1 MKSSTRNIT
10 LMGVFI
16 ALAVLIPI
24 VFHTLGLG
32 ATFLP
37 MFLPILLAG
46 FFLSP
51 VHAGIVGVAGPV
63 VSSLLTGMPPLLPV
77 TPVLSTEGFALGFV
91 VATSYRLKKFSPVLC
106 VLFALIIERI
116 ILVLVIFLMVPFFG
130 LPPQSFS
137 IGVLATSMPGIILN
151 LILVPLLVKYLKHR
165 VKQEHQFR
173 IENKS
178 GEYERF

>member
-1 MKSSTRNIT
+1 MKSSTYLIS
-10 LMGVFI
+10 LMAVFL
-16 ALAVLIPI
+16 AMAVLIPI

-51 VHAGIVGVAGPV
+51 VHAGIVGVVGPV

-91 VATSYRLKKFSPVLC
+91 TAFLYQTNKFLPWFC
-106 VLFALIIERI
+106 VLTALLIERI
-116 ILVLVIFLMVPFFG
+116 ILILVIFLIVPLFG
-130 LPPQSFS
+130 LPPRAFS
-137 IGVLATSMPGIILN
+137 IGVLVTSLPGIILN
-151 LILVPLLVKYLKHR
+151 LIVVPLLVKILKHR
-165 VKQEHQFR
+165 IKQV
-173 IENKS
+173 N
-178 GEYERF
+178 